1 MKLLN
6 SHLCQYLMTAYFIK
20 RCGKGEWTAI
30 KLDQTY
36 NEYSGAL
43 LLLNLVSE
51 DICFKTKAM

>member
-1 MKLLN
+1 
-6 SHLCQYLMTAYFIK
+6 MTAYFIK
-20 RCGKGEWTAI
+20 RCGKGEWTAM